1 MRHDHLP
8 QQPWARHKRTIE
20 TKPRHVF
27 FFFFFFFFFV
37 VSAGE
42 LLHSETG
49 EIYTVVYEGGSK
61 KTKVEGLDAAA
72 TYSFFVATVASEG
85 GMQGQIASFVT
96 TTIED
101 EEDEDE
107 KALLAA
113 AAASAEEGEDAES
126 EEDDEGSEGDD
137 EGGGEEEVGGAA
149 GCVVQ

>member
-20 TKPRHVF
+20 TKPRHV
-27 FFFFFFFFFV
+27 FFFFFFFFV

-101 EEDEDE
+101 EDEEDEDE

-113 AAASAEEGEDAES
+113 AAASAEEEDDAES

-149 GCVVQ
+149 SCVVQ